1 MENEKKLKKFD
12 KLIKNKLKN
21 YVYVYIDPFDD
32 KPFYIGK
39 GTGNRCF
46 SHL

>member
-21 YVYVYIDPFDD
+21 YVYVYRDPFDD